1 MDKGVIEFISEGG
14 SGSEAHVR
22 VELRT
27 VFPGIGGTI
36 ITSEGVVAALRAE
49 YHPTPKA
56 GHRMFLRHAII
67 KKLDDYFFRKGIYVF
82 SHVPRPLGSV
92 SRGHSGDAGK
102 GDGAEPYEAYLYE
115 WAFGMEGFPW
125 EQRDAQGN
133 RRAIRLRDWD
143 RFVESFREAGIEL
156 GRDCVDPDDAAISQ
170 NIIHQ
175 YPQPS
180 IAAMEMS
187 SLWKRIDFGFRSIQ
201 IDFDR
206 LRRFLQEREEDLIRV
221 LRSERYEMLVLS
233 VKYLLQGPTMR
244 ELEIGRLEVLIGEYR
259 RATLTQYMTGLGPTG
274 TPVYFGERTESLV

>member
-14 SGSEAHVR
+14 AGSEASVR

-67 KKLDDYFFRKGIYVF
+67 KKLDDYFFRKGVYVF

-92 SRGHSGDAGK
+92 SRGHDEGDR
-102 GDGAEPYEAYLYE
+102 EPYEAYLYE

-125 EQRDAQGN
+125 ERRDARGN
-133 RRAIRLRDWD
+133 RQTIRLRDWD

-156 GRDCVDPDDAAISQ
+156 GRDCADPDDAAISQ

-175 YPQPS
+175 YPHPS
-180 IAAMEMS
+180 LNEREMS

-206 LRRFLQEREEDLIRV
+206 LQRFLEDHEEEMIRV
-221 LRSERYEMLVLS
+221 LRSERYQMLILS
-233 VKYLLQGPTMR
+233 VEYLLKGPKMR
-244 ELEIGRLEVLIGEYR
+244 ELDIGRLEVLVGEYR